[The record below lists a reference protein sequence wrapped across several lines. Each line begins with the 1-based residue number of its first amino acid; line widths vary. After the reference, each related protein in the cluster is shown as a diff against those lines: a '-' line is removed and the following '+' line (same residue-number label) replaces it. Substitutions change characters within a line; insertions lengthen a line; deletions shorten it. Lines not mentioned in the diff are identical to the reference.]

1 MKTMIC
7 LRNYLDIQ
15 VGPNTDKL
23 LEKSR
28 EVATLSSRI
37 IVSFTFRNPPEFLS
51 KTRSIK
57 NAADPE
63 TQRKVSK

>member
-28 EVATLSSRI
+28 EVAQLNSRI
-37 IVSFTFRNPPEFLS
+37 IVLFTFRNPPEFLS

-57 NAADPE
+57 NCH
-63 TQRKVSK
+63 